1 VFFKLNLRHKSV
13 PIPKESKTIPVY
25 GSPDRGDGEDHNRY
39 FKCWNCG
46 FICDSKRDYLGDG
59 ESSARTTQKEYTLL
73 DDKGVATGYCYGAY
87 GHDETTCV
95 ANGGT
100 WKTKRYVT
108 EVDAGCP
115 SCGSPNWRGDY

>member
-1 VFFKLNLRHKSV
+1 MFRRLRLKHKSA
-13 PIPKESKTIPVY
+13 PIPKESRTIPIY
-25 GSPDRGDGEDHNRY
+25 GSDERGDGEDHNRY
-39 FKCWNCG
+39 FKCWHCG
-46 FICDSKRDYLGDG
+46 FVCDAKRDYLGDG
-59 ESSARTTQKEYTLL
+59 DSSARTTHKEYTLL

-100 WKTKRYVT
+100 WKTSRYIT